1 MNLYL
6 VASKAL
12 LEKLIRTINQYL
24 FYYNSNYP
32 NRAHILKFE
41 LLFGHKMDI
50 IPALTTFTESIYGHV
65 MAESLNKLENTFLS
79 PFNIYTA
86 LGMVLSGGENNTKAE
101 MMQVMQLSK
110 DFEHSE
116 VHDGI
121 SKLLV
126 YCSKSGQGVEIIFGN
141 RLFMTPSMDVKKEFE
156 QNLEKN
162 YKAQSELVPF
172 ETDTENARTRINQWV
187 SEQTK
192 GKIQEL
198 LSSGSVTSD
207 TSVVVT
213 STTYFKGAWKL
224 AFPKI
229 NTHDSKFYKL
239 DGSKMKV
246 QLMYNESFFDM
257 VELPHLKSRAVK
269 IPFEDPMFTLLVI
282 LPDAKDGLPN
292 LINSLNEGNV
302 LSSVLLSN
310 GFDSIELQLYLP
322 RFKLEKVVLLCI
334 SDVLHKAIL
343 EVDEEGAV
351 AAAATAST
359 VIAFSACVSLKPVPE
374 FRVDHPFFVSVV
386 WNNIVPIFIGHI
398 TAPIDN

>member
-1 MNLYL
+1 
-6 VASKAL
+6 
-12 LEKLIRTINQYL
+12 
-24 FYYNSNYP
+24 
-32 NRAHILKFE
+32 
-41 LLFGHKMDI
+41 MDI

-322 RFKLEKVVLLCI
+322 RFKLREGSAVSLKKILQKMGINDAFSPSLADFSGISTSCRLCI